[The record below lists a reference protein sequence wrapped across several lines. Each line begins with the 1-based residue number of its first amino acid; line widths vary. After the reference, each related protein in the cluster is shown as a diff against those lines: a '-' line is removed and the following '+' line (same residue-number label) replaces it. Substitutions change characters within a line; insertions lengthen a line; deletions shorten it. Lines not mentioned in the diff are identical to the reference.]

1 MANVYLIPCTLGD
14 SSLEVLSPQ
23 IKVTILSLSYFIV
36 ENEKSARRFIKQV
49 APEKEQSALHIAVID
64 KHNANADVSTLLQPC
79 FEGHSVGIIS
89 EAGCPG
95 VADPGAEVVRLAHQR
110 GLRVIPLVGPSSILL
125 ALMASGMSGQHFA
138 FNGYLPIDKSERKRT
153 LKALERKAH
162 EGQTQVCIETPYR
175 NEKLLTD
182 MLGTLQP
189 STLVCVALDITLPTE
204 EIYTL
209 PVSQWRKKAL
219 NLQKRPAIFII
230 GK

>member
-23 IKVTILSLSYFIV
+23 IKATILSLSYFIV

-49 APEKEQSALHIAVID
+49 APEKEQSTLHIAVID
-64 KHNANADVSTLLQPC
+64 KHNAAADVSTLLQPC
-79 FEGHSVGIIS
+79 SEEHSVGIIS

-153 LKALERKAH
+153 FKALERKAH

>member
-189 STLVCVALDITLPTE
+189 STLVCVALDITLLTE